1 MWAGC
6 CMPGI
11 WYILVNIAVFFNL
24 SGETES
30 WDARF
35 KDSFRK
41 AENKIPFE
49 FWYSLWF
56 LRPKPKLSHFS
67 CSFLCR
73 FREHLEFHQMLEY
86 PNTPEINVP
95 QQLREAGLYCL
106 LSGGREA
113 EADGEAVY

>member
-1 MWAGC
+1 
-6 CMPGI
+6 MPGI

-49 FWYSLWF
+49 F
-56 LRPKPKLSHFS
+56 
-67 CSFLCR
+67 
-73 FREHLEFHQMLEY
+73 
-86 PNTPEINVP
+86 
-95 QQLREAGLYCL
+95 
-106 LSGGREA
+106 
-113 EADGEAVY
+113 